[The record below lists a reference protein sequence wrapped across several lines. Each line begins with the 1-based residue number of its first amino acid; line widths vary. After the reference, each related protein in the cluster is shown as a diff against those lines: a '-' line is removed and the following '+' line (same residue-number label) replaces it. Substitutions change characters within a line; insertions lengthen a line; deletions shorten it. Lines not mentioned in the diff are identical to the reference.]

1 LQLFQY
7 LSIRETNDTVLHIPD
22 ELNPDEFGIVLALH
36 GLGDNYPDNFQRATR
51 FDPLADETKEFVVL
65 YPLGST
71 CIGSEGI

>member
-1 LQLFQY
+1 LQLFQF
-7 LSIRETNDTVLHIPD
+7 LSIRETNYTILHIQD

-36 GLGDNYPDNFQRATR
+36 GLGDNYLDNFQRATR
-51 FDPLADETKEFVVL
+51 FDPMANKMKEFILL